1 MPDSSPEAR
10 RNPYV
15 GPQPF
20 LAGEPLFGRDRE
32 VLELR
37 YLLTAERIV
46 LLYSPSGAG
55 KSSLV
60 NAGLRTKL
68 EDDFEIWGPTRV
80 NAEPPPGVANRYVWS
95 AISGFGKVAV
105 APSVTWKDYFSHC
118 SPQSNPLIVFDQF
131 EEILR
136 VDPFDSGARRDF
148 FEQTGEMLRDP
159 GIWALFI
166 IREDYLAPLDP
177 YARLIPTHFQNRY
190 RLDRL
195 TRSAAA
201 EAIEKPARDRSE
213 GYAAGVVD
221 TIVRNLARVKVAQ
234 IDGSIREEDGDY
246 VEPVQLQV
254 ICFDLWNRML
264 EAGRTTIAEENI
276 GDVRAALANYYDG
289 CVEAA
294 AGKDKAVERQIRDWF
309 SDKLITADGVRN
321 QVRQEPDGSA
331 GGLPKRLLQ
340 KLGDAYLV
348 RPEPRGSSIW
358 YELAHDRLVEP
369 VRSSNS
375 AWLETNIEK
384 FQRYAAQW
392 ERESHPQGLLFLAA
406 ELAEAR
412 IWAEAHPDLLTA
424 TDKSFLDESARKQAA
439 LDREVHQARRLRWVS
454 GIAVAA
460 AVAAVG
466 FGWQANTAKTE
477 AQNEKREALKE
488 KAEAQQQRDAAKAAL
503 HEAGVAQDA
512 EKIADQSRDEALN
525 SAVAQKKEAESQARI
540 AKQEETLATARALT
554 ADAAVL
560 QVDDPAR
567 ALYLGWRAA
576 QLGRPLPQGLEGVLT
591 TALGNGPAYGI
602 LRGHNGVVWNAV
614 WSPDGK
620 LVASAGDDKTVRLW
634 DASTGRPVR
643 TLLGH
648 ASRVYGIAW
657 SPDGKRLASSDDGV
671 SVRIWDIAT
680 GTSLREFGPGAGRSV
695 AWSPDGKMLAVP
707 FGDGSIRLLDP
718 ESGSVRQTLQGHNG
732 RVMSVAFNRDGSWL
746 ASGDEDGAVH
756 PWRSNRGTFSPYFT
770 SGSRNHK
777 GPVTSVAWSPDGK
790 YIASASEDHTAAV
803 WDAAFGTNRFFI
815 TGYTDYVE
823 SVAWSPDGS
832 KLATAGNNETIGL
845 WDASNGKPLR
855 TLRGH
860 GDFVMSVAWSPD
872 GKKLASASKEQTVR
886 LWDVFDEQSV
896 DTLRGHAGSIPAV
909 AWSPKGNLLA
919 SADNRGE
926 IRLWDGST
934 HRLLRVLTISGEPE
948 TSRAFYSV
956 AWSPDGKTL
965 ASASGDGRIRLWNPP
980 GDQSAAD
987 KPVLEIPAHKTPVMS
1002 VAWSPDGKTLASAA
1016 QDNEFALWDP
1026 GTGMLRRRFPAHGK
1040 AGSHDGVTRVSCIAW
1055 SPDGRTLASGNQ
1067 EGAIELWDTAT
1078 GQSLH
1083 PPLTGHFLFISG
1095 IAWSPDG
1102 KLLASTGSD
1111 AAVRIWDSAGGKL
1124 LRELTDHRH
1133 ITTAVAWSP
1142 DGKILNSSSWDN
1154 TIRFWE
1160 TTNWQPLRMLTGL
1173 GGFKNGGVLGIAWSP
1188 DGKWLASSH
1197 NDTTV
1202 MIWPGSADGLLD
1214 QVRDRIR
1221 FVSLSKED
1229 CQRFMQADACPAVH

>member
-1 MPDSSPEAR
+1 MPETSSQR

-15 GPQPF
+15 GPKPF
-20 LAGEPLFGRDRE
+20 EAGEPLFGRDRE

-488 KAEAQQQRDAAKAAL
+488 KAEAQSEKAEAQRQGEAAKA
-503 HEAGVAQDA
+503 
-512 EKIADQSRDEALN
+512 
-525 SAVAQKKEAESQARI
+525 QKNEAESQARI

-554 ADAAVL
+554 AAAAVL

-567 ALYLGWRAA
+567 ALYLGWHAS

-591 TALGNGPAYGI
+591 TALDNGPAFGI
-602 LRGHNGVVWNAV
+602 LRGHNGAVWNAV

-620 LVASAGDDKTVRLW
+620 LVASAGEDKTVRLW
-634 DASTGRPVR
+634 DASTGRPIR
-643 TLLGH
+643 TLEGH
-648 ASRVYGIAW
+648 TARVYGLAW

-680 GTSLREFGPGAGRSV
+680 GTSLLKYGTGSGSGRSV
-695 AWSPDGKMLAVP
+695 AWSPDGTTLAVP
-707 FGDGSIRLLDP
+707 FGDGSIRLLDF
-718 ESGSVRQTLQGHNG
+718 ENGSVRQTLRGHRG
-732 RVMSVAFNRDGSWL
+732 WVRSVAFNRDGTWL
-746 ASGDEDGAVH
+746 ASGGDDGAVY
-756 PWRSNRGTFSPYFT
+756 PWSSNRGTFSPRFI
-770 SGSRNHK
+770 SGSRNH
-777 GPVTSVAWSPDGK
+777 GAPVTSVAWSPDGK
-790 YIASASEDHTAAV
+790 YIASTSQDYTAAV
-803 WDAAFGTNRFFI
+803 WDAVLGTKRFSI
-815 TGYTDYVE
+815 TDTAWVE

-832 KLATAGNNETIGL
+832 KLATAGYTETIGL

-860 GDFVMSVAWSPD
+860 GNVVWSVAWGPD
-872 GKKLASASKEQTVR
+872 GKKLASASEDNAVR
-886 LWDVFDEQSV
+886 LWELPEQSV
-896 DTLRGHAGSIPAV
+896 DTLRGHAGPVPAV
-909 AWSPKGNLLA
+909 AWSPIGKMLA
-919 SADNRGE
+919 SADETGT
-926 IRLWDGST
+926 IRLWDAST
-934 HRLLRVLTISGEPE
+934 HRPLRVLTTSGEPGA
-948 TSRAFYSV
+948 SRMFYGV
-956 AWSPDGKTL
+956 AWSPDGKAL
-965 ASASGDGRIRLWNPP
+965 ASASGDGRILLWNPA
-980 GDQSAAD
+980 GDKSARGSSFD
-987 KPVLEIPAHKTPVMS
+987 KPRLEIPAHKAPVMS

-1016 QDNEFALWDP
+1016 QSNQFALWDP
-1026 GTGMLRRRFPAHGK
+1026 GTGMLRRGFAARASTGFPPDMTK
-1040 AGSHDGVTRVSCIAW
+1040 VSDLVW
-1055 SPDGRTLASGNQ
+1055 SPDGRTLASGDGQ
-1067 EGAIELWDTAT
+1067 GAIVLWETST
-1078 GQSLH
+1078 GQVRR
-1083 PPLTGHFLFISG
+1083 FLPISPGAFTSG
-1095 IAWSPDG
+1095 ISWSPDG
-1102 KLLASTGSD
+1102 KSLASTGSEMV
-1111 AAVRIWDSAGGKL
+1111 VRIWDSAGGKL
-1124 LRELTDHRH
+1124 LRTLNDHRDR
-1133 ITTAVAWSP
+1133 TSAVAWSP
-1142 DGKILNSSSWDN
+1142 DGKILASASIDK
-1154 TIRFWE
+1154 TIRLWD
-1160 TTNWQPLRMLTGL
+1160 TADWQTLRTLTSQGA
-1173 GGFKNGGVLGIAWSP
+1173 VLDVAWSP
-1188 DGKWLASSH
+1188 DGKWLASSS
-1197 NDTTV
+1197 DDSTV
-1202 MIWPGSADGLLD
+1202 KIWPGSADVLLA

-1221 FVSLSKED
+1221 LVSLSKED
-1229 CQRFMQADACPAVH
+1229 CQRFMQSASCPALH